1 MVENVCTLGEVVG
14 TSKGYKSVQK
24 GRGVQNLRFLSLRP
38 LWMAPMYCFLPS
50 GFIKVIIFVINLCGR
65 YSRFVRAESFLKV
78 CFGSFGSIPTDSSSV
93 TY

>member
-14 TSKGYKSVQK
+14 ISKAYKSVQK
-24 GRGVQNLRFLSLRP
+24 GRGGA

-50 GFIKVIIFVINLCGR
+50 GFIKVIIFVINLCGP
-65 YSRFVRAESFLKV
+65 YSRFVRAESFVKV
-78 CFGSFGSIPTDSSSV
+78 CFGSFGSIPTDLSSI